1 MSWVD
6 ARERGNAL
14 GLRLTLWTMR
24 VMGYRFTRRVVGI
37 VAFYYTL
44 FSPSARRHLA
54 SFHRRAAGRSGFWM
68 AYGTIRNFAEGILDR
83 AYMLMGRADLLTVTG
98 EVCDSVEE
106 VVRQRRGAVMLCAH
120 VGPIEVGRLS
130 EDGQR
135 FDVTPVVQTAMS
147 PVLYRELKRFAP
159 DVEERMVL
167 VQPGDLD
174 LVLALRER
182 IEAGEIVAVMADRV
196 GDRGAKTR
204 LPFLGDEA
212 EFPMW
217 PYAIATAQ
225 NCPVFTALVSRTG
238 PATYVMDIR
247 EVTTDPD
254 IPATRTGRRARM
266 EALAEA
272 FVERLEAYCRRFP
285 LQWYN
290 FHDFWA
296 EAGPEEEER

>member
-1 MSWVD
+1 MSWTD
-6 ARERGNAL
+6 ARERGNVL

-24 VMGYRFTRRVVGI
+24 VMGYRFTRAVVAV

-44 FSPSARRHLA
+44 FSPTARRHLA
-54 SFHRRAAGRSGFWM
+54 SFHRRAAGRSSFAM
-68 AYGTIRNFAEGILDR
+68 AYATIRNFAEGILDR
-83 AYMLMGRADLLTVTG
+83 AYMLMGRADLFSVTG
-98 EVCDSVEE
+98 EVCESAEE
-106 VVRQRRGAVMLCAH
+106 VVRTRRGAVMLCAH
-120 VGPIEVGRLS
+120 VGPIEVGRLC

-135 FDVTPVVQTAMS
+135 FNVTPVVQTALS
-147 PVLYRELKRFAP
+147 PVLYQELKRFAP
-159 DVEERMVL
+159 DVEDQMVL

-174 LVLALRER
+174 LVLTLRAR

-196 GDRGAKTR
+196 GDRGAKAR

-212 EFPMW
+212 AFPMW
-217 PYAIATAQ
+217 PYAIATSQ

-254 IPATRTGRRARM
+254 IPATRAGRRLRM
-266 EALAEA
+266 KALAET

-296 EAGPEEEER
+296 GPEEEDR